1 MTEKTEI
8 QKLSSEQSQ
17 ALAMSR
23 QKLTDFTLMLRN
35 NESLIS
41 CQSTMDMTIEKA
53 VDGVQLSFIKNDSG
67 EKVAVAFLSRCLTE
81 PNKYFP
87 SSFDAG
93 MITMASQMILRNY
106 WYMKAEEVL
115 LVFKEGIFGKYGKV
129 YGQINFPV
137 IAQWFEAHDAERS
150 GLFEANHETKKGE
163 LNGSNHDRKAPLLTN
178 SFDDMVRDEAN
189 KKANF
194 FMKKRTENE
203 EGEK

>member
-1 MTEKTEI
+1 MNIVAAADRSDDDK
-8 QKLSSEQSQ
+8 
-17 ALAMSR
+17 AL
-23 QKLTDFTLMLRN
+23 
-35 NESLIS
+35 
-41 CQSTMDMTIEKA
+41 
-53 VDGVQLSFIKNDSG
+53 
-67 EKVAVAFLSRCLTE
+67 
-81 PNKYFP
+81 
-87 SSFDAG
+87 DAG
-93 MITMASQMILRNY
+93 RQP
-106 WYMKAEEVL
+106 AEML
-115 LVFKEGIFGKYGKV
+115 AFFGISPGMNVADLAAGFGYTTELFARAVGPNGKV